1 MLLFRRNHTIAVIEP
16 ERPGNE
22 AAPEILAGDG
32 DLGPVAIMRH
42 LHDDVSLEEGLTV
55 RDLFECL
62 APFGPVLSL
71 LGELDF
77 DAWLDE
83 VRQPA
88 SGPSEFSYIELH
100 RTIDLM
106 KQPRVDVPVVHD
118 DSWCVRAV
126 LGKPHEDEYM
136 RQQVTSYGIDFL
148 PGRRLANL
156 PVVVAETGL
165 DPVRK
170 LEARASRRAPRPRAR
185 AVDRDRRAPNFPK
198 HDRPWISLRD
208 WLLRDTVRH
217 EQDPPDGSRPPRESE
232 SRDRRRRAG
241 QRELIF
247 EASPDPCLSLA
258 PRKPEP
264 PVGGADSNQYLLHGV
279 TGSRRT
285 TPSVLEF
292 CDDKHPEGHRDDR
305 LPIGS
310 QPMRSQTC
318 TSRRTG
324 RRSSISTGATG

>member
-165 DPVRK
+165 LREFSDRKNGAWILSGSSRLVR
-170 LEARASRRAPRPRAR
+170 
-185 AVDRDRRAPNFPK
+185 RD
-198 HDRPWISLRD
+198 
-208 WLLRDTVRH
+208 
-217 EQDPPDGSRPPRESE
+217 
-232 SRDRRRRAG
+232 
-241 QRELIF
+241 
-247 EASPDPCLSLA
+247 
-258 PRKPEP
+258 
-264 PVGGADSNQYLLHGV
+264 
-279 TGSRRT
+279 
-285 TPSVLEF
+285 
-292 CDDKHPEGHRDDR
+292 GHRDRELVRSIAIDAHPTFLSTIVRGFLYEIGFYGTPSDTSKIHQTVLDR
-305 LPIGS
+305 LEKAKAEIDGEEPDS
-310 QPMRSQTC
+310 ES
-318 TSRRTG
+318 
-324 RRSSISTGATG
+324 